1 MNETETIKAP
11 SGAAESG
18 ARSGNGKDGDVTAC
32 EKERMSGKKGVRKK
46 RRSASLKGAMKEF
59 LALDVTD
66 DVLTEFVK
74 LACCEDAVNYR
85 AAITA
90 ALVKKALDGDVR
102 AYHEIR
108 SLVGEDTDAERLK
121 IQNRE
126 LELKEQKEA
135 PSDSGAVYEILEAFK
150 DA

>member
-1 MNETETIKAP
+1 MNENETDDVCSKGDIIQCESTPAKKA
-11 SGAAESG
+11 
-18 ARSGNGKDGDVTAC
+18 
-32 EKERMSGKKGVRKK
+32 VRKK
-46 RRSASLKGAMKEF
+46 RGATSLKGTMKEF
-59 LALDVTD
+59 LALNVTD
-66 DVLTEFVK
+66 DILTEVVK
-74 LACCEDAVNYR
+74 LTCCEDVVNYR
-85 AAITA
+85 TAITA

-135 PSDSGAVYEILEAFK
+135 PSDCGAVQDILEAFK

>member
-1 MNETETIKAP
+1 MNETVSQCESFKAP
-11 SGAAESG
+11 PNPSTDKMAE
-18 ARSGNGKDGDVTAC
+18 KDSETLC
-32 EKERMSGKKGVRKK
+32 EKGRTAAKKVRKK
-46 RRSASLKGAMKEF
+46 RGAASLKGAMKEF
-59 LALDVTD
+59 LAMNVTD
-66 DVLTEFVK
+66 DVLTEVVK

-85 AAITA
+85 TAITA
-90 ALVKKALDGDVR
+90 ALVRKALDGDVR

-126 LELKEQKEA
+126 LELKEQKES
-135 PSDSGAVYEILEAFK
+135 PTDCGAVQEILEAFK

>member
-1 MNETETIKAP
+1 MNETASQCESFKAP
-11 SGAAESG
+11 PKMAE
-18 ARSGNGKDGDVTAC
+18 KDSTLC
-32 EKERMSGKKGVRKK
+32 EKDRTAAKKVRKK
-46 RRSASLKGAMKEF
+46 RGAVSLKGVMKEF
-59 LALDVTD
+59 LAMNVTD
-66 DVLTEFVK
+66 DVLTEVVK
-74 LACCEDAVNYR
+74 LACCEDTVNYR
-85 AAITA
+85 TAITA

-126 LELKEQKEA
+126 LELKEQKES
-135 PSDSGAVYEILEAFK
+135 PNDCGAVQEILEAFK